1 MKKYIYI
8 FVAIFACIMFNS
20 CDTYFV
26 DRDGTHIE
34 KGIKQA
40 VTEHLEC
47 NLLVPSSLS
56 IESICYAQS
65 ESIYEADA
73 QYRALK
79 SVLDVQQKSLS
90 EAKTSRDKRIYKE
103 SVQRLENEIKEH
115 VEYWYSAKQLSEDV
129 YQEPIKAYV
138 VSVRYSGK
146 NAFGQRLES
155 TDYYNVVQTKS
166 TVKKTDGSIATV
178 YDYEIHESDML
189 CSPIAKNDCKW
200 I

>member
-1 MKKYIYI
+1 MKKYIYVL
-8 FVAIFACIMFNS
+8 VAFIACLMFNS

-26 DRDGTHIE
+26 DRDGTHVE

-40 VTEHLEC
+40 VTIHLEN

-56 IESICYAQS
+56 IESIFYAQS
-65 ESIYEADA
+65 NGIYEADA
-73 QYRALK
+73 EYRALK
-79 SVLDVQQKSLS
+79 SVLDVQQKSFS
-90 EAKTSRDKRIYKE
+90 EAKSSFDKKVYKE
-103 SVQRLENEIKEH
+103 SVQRLENEIKEY
-115 VEYWYSAKQLSEDV
+115 VEYWYSAKQLSADV
-129 YQEPIKAYV
+129 YQEPVKAYIV
-138 VSVRYSGK
+138 YVKYSGK

-166 TVKKTDGSIATV
+166 AVKRNDGTIATV

-189 CSPIAKNDCKW
+189 CSPLSRSDCKR